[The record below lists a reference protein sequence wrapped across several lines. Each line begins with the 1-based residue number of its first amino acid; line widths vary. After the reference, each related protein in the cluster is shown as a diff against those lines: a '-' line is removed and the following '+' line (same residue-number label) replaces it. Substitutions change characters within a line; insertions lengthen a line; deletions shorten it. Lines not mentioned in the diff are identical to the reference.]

1 MIKSRNWQSK
11 SSKTPLIK
19 IRLILLLTSVSMIMI
34 LAVFFSFPSR
44 ILHLLQS
51 QSTKDVEG
59 LLSPSLEKMDDSIPT
74 IVKLKTSHEESF
86 RKTIHSCNPDEQ
98 SSSKNNDNKKKND
111 CQQHVPTDTKS
122 LQRIAIA
129 SPPGISSDTFT
140 TALRRAL
147 LRHYYSGDLN
157 AMQTAMELVQTS
169 HVPPYGYGKTH
180 GWTKI
185 VRIVGRPTLLR
196 EVFDS
201 MNWAGANGDEG
212 GNSRK
217 GIDELS
223 QVFRQVI
230 RWHCRLSHVAAHSAL
245 FSFDF
250 ASGGDLET
258 MLVQLLS
265 FLVSIPGSTKEG
277 YGEDI
282 VDMEKVKRVAED
294 MEPEITSLASSK
306 AFATEIN
313 AFFMEDDIGILEDV
327 LMDEFHRSGNLTSW
341 PCMSFWDVMGKGSVG
356 SGSSIM
362 ADVSITLAAS
372 LVPNCDAPFTKC
384 TVKKDKCEQRGDV
397 LCK

>member
-1 MIKSRNWQSK
+1 
-11 SSKTPLIK
+11 
-19 IRLILLLTSVSMIMI
+19 MI
-34 LAVFFSFPSR
+34 LAVLFSF
-44 ILHLLQS
+44 LQS
-51 QSTKDVEG
+51 QSTKKDVEG
-59 LLSPSLEKMDDSIPT
+59 LLSPSLQKMDASIPT
-74 IVKLKTSHEESF
+74 VVKLKASHEESF

-98 SSSKNNDNKKKND
+98 SSSKNNDNKKKTD
-111 CQQHVPTDTKS
+111 CQQHVSTDTKS

-147 LRHYYSGDLN
+147 LQHYYSGDLN
-157 AMQTAMELVQTS
+157 AMQTAMDLVQTS

-201 MNWAGANGDEG
+201 MNWADDNGDG
-212 GNSRK
+212 GVDSRK

-250 ASGGDLET
+250 GSGGDLET

-265 FLVSIPGSTKEG
+265 FLVSIPGATKEG
-277 YGEDI
+277 YGGDI
-282 VDMEKVKRVAED
+282 VDMEKVKRVAKD
-294 MEPEITSLASSK
+294 MEPEITLGSSK
-306 AFATEIN
+306 AFDAEIN

-327 LMDEFHRSGNLTSW
+327 LVDEFHRSGNLTNW
-341 PCMSFWDVMGKGSVG
+341 PCLSFWDVMGKGSEVG

-372 LVPNCDAPFTKC
+372 LAPNCDAPFTKC
-384 TVKKDKCEQRGDV
+384 TVKRDKCEQRGDV
-397 LCK
+397 LCE